1 MYSEVYSIL
10 KMLGKE
16 YMKKLPKTIL
26 KIIIESR
33 EENYNPKYD
42 LSIPLKNQDIN
53 RKSIAMITLLHYN
66 YWCETQEEK
75 SKLKKMLEEN
85 DEKYQKEIKNELI
98 LFINDETIKSFK
110 KPKNKDLE
118 NKICSERYVF
128 LLNEYKFAI
137 KNIWQNE
144 LNNFYDI
151 CFKIRKK

>member
-1 MYSEVYSIL
+1 MVITTKEMYSEVYSIL

-16 YMKKLPKTIL
+16 YMEKLPKTIL

-85 DEKYQKEIKNELI
+85 EEK
-98 LFINDETIKSFK
+98 
-110 KPKNKDLE
+110 
-118 NKICSERYVF
+118 
-128 LLNEYKFAI
+128 
-137 KNIWQNE
+137 
-144 LNNFYDI
+144 
-151 CFKIRKK
+151 